1 MLYYAHWIQV
11 FFFHGLKQR
20 YFIRGTAMPTDQKN
34 IRTRKPI
41 SHRELLKKL
50 PASERA
56 AIKKG
61 AEKLLA
67 EYRLQQLREALSMT
81 QVELAE
87 LLDIRQASVSDIE
100 KRTDLKLSTLNRYV
114 EALGGKLHLEVEF
127 PKQSRVR
134 LDVST
139 EIQRETS
146 HA

>member
-1 MLYYAHWIQV
+1 
-11 FFFHGLKQR
+11 
-20 YFIRGTAMPTDQKN
+20 MPTDQKN

-56 AIKKG
+56 AIKKE
-61 AEKLLA
+61 ANKLRE

-87 LLDIRQASVSDIE
+87 LLNIRQASVSDIE

-127 PKQSRVR
+127 PQQSRVK

-139 EIQRETS
+139 EMERETS

>member
-1 MLYYAHWIQV
+1 
-11 FFFHGLKQR
+11 
-20 YFIRGTAMPTDQKN
+20 MPTDQKN

-87 LLDIRQASVSDIE
+87 LLEIRQASVSDIE
-100 KRTDLKLSTLNRYV
+100 KRTDLKISTLNRYV

-127 PKQSRVR
+127 PKTSRVK
-134 LDVST
+134 LDVT
-139 EIQRETS
+139 AEIDRGTS